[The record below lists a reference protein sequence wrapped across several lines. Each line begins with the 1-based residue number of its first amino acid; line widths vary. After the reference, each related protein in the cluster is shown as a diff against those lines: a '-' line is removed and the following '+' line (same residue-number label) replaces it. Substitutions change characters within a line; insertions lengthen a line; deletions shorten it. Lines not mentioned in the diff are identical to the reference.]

1 MLVCNVV
8 HFIPMKATNSAVD
21 LVPLYIKD
29 VVRLHGV
36 PKSFVLDRD

>member
-21 LVPLYIKD
+21 LVLLYIKE

-36 PKSFVLDRD
+36 PKSFVLD